1 MFVEKLLSLDFH
13 RVPRLLDLA
22 QQGLFLILGLLLL
35 RLLLIALFSD
45 SALLGLHVELDVD
58 LHRVLLLVLL
68 LVLQLFGVGVELL
81 DLGLLR
87 EDLLREL

>member
-1 MFVEKLLSLDFH
+1 M
-13 RVPRLLDLA
+13 
-22 QQGLFLILGLLLL
+22 LLL

-45 SALLGLHVELDVD
+45 SALLGLHIELNVD
-58 LHRVLLLVLL
+58 LHRVLLLVLF

-87 EDLLREL
+87 ENLLGELELALTALRIAFWVPISHFKDR